1 MTGRTPIQM
10 AITALEIVDLRRR
23 RASPAEINGHFDR
36 FTDRQLIAFVMQTLA
51 QELEDGRA

>member
-1 MTGRTPIQM
+1 MTRTRLQM

-23 RASPAEINGHFDR
+23 GASPAEINGQFAK
-36 FTDRQLIAFVMQTLA
+36 FTDFQLIAFVMQTIA